1 MGPEPAAPSLG
12 RDMHREVNLNWRAG
26 NIVQLL
32 ECCKLGC
39 NMNKKS
45 LLEGREAR
53 GTSTRRCC
61 FG

>member
-1 MGPEPAAPSLG
+1 MGPDPAAHNLG
-12 RDMHREVNLNWRAG
+12 RDIHREVNLNLGAG
-26 NIVQLL
+26 SIVQQL
-32 ECCKLGC
+32 ECCKLGSS
-39 NMNKKS
+39 MNKKS